1 MTKTRKESMNTKR
14 YVLIEVSEEE
24 EKEINE
30 KRNEFLNKID
40 RLRRIPIS
48 VNEIDLEEW
57 QNAFSVAGPHKS
69 AIMSLFY
76 FYEDGKEFLRSGLI

>member
-1 MTKTRKESMNTKR
+1 MNTKR

-30 KRNEFLNKID
+30 KRKEFLNKID

-69 AIMSLFY
+69 TIMSLFY
-76 FYEDGKEFLRSGLI
+76 FYEDGKEFLRSALI